1 VPPLLV
7 SVFLFN
13 DLDFPGNLFIL
24 YPRMERALKDAIRAV
39 DIEGFL
45 TVPEFQFKK
54 KRVQLLRLLQSGSR
68 HTTGLSTDLIRH
80 VADGVLRQQDERSIL
95 AFLETL
101 PVDER
106 GILSRMR
113 GALRSSTG
121 EEELWLAASKRASSL
136 SDSGFL
142 SDLRTIP
149 VDNYLHEAAI
159 DVEEAAYAIL
169 AREVDTLVAGTARET
184 ILLTQKKEC
193 EKQSQRENEIK
204 KDGELKILW
213 SDFVRQ
219 VKDASTQRSTSYVPC
234 DVRNGLTTSCCAD
247 V

>member
-184 ILLTQKKEC
+184 IVARQDALCTSSVKPQIKVRSFDRLRKER
-193 EKQSQRENEIK
+193 RE
-204 KDGELKILW
+204 
-213 SDFVRQ
+213 R
-219 VKDASTQRSTSYVPC
+219 ASRAQDDTER
-234 DVRNGLTTSCCAD
+234 
-247 V
+247 